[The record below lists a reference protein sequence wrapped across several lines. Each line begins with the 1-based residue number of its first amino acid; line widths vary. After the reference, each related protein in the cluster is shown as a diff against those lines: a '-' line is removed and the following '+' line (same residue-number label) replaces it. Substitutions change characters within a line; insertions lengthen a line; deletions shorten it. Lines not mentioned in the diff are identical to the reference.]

1 MNEHRAGPV
10 RSAAA
15 REAILAATAKMF
27 REVGYDQLTIEGIAK
42 EAGVGKQ
49 TIYRWWSSRGA
60 LIAECLTDG
69 RLFRLDLEA
78 PTTGDLVADVEEWT
92 SRVLSILESHNG
104 ESLLR
109 SLVAA
114 AAEDA
119 DVGNHLSIT
128 LGVDR
133 QLTERLQLGVREGQ
147 LPSET
152 PVDQLGQA
160 IMGAIVLQVLARNGD
175 YGERLPHLIRFILS
189 DRVG

>member
-27 REVGYDQLTIEGIAK
+27 QEVGYDQLTIEGIAK

-49 TIYRWWSSRGA
+49 TIYRWWRSRGA

-69 RLFRLDLEA
+69 RLFRLELEA
-78 PTTGDLVADVEEWT
+78 PTTDDLAADVQEWT

-119 DVGNHLSIT
+119 DVGNHLSET

-133 QLTERLQLGVREGQ
+133 QLAERLEIGVREGQ
-147 LPSET
+147 LPVDT

-160 IMGAIVLQVLARNGD
+160 IMGAIVLQVLARSDD
-175 YGERLPHLIRFILS
+175 YAEGLPRLIRFILGGRA
-189 DRVG
+189 D

>member
-1 MNEHRAGPV
+1 MSEHRAGPV

-15 REAILAATAKMF
+15 REAILAATATIF
-27 REVGYDQLTIEGIAK
+27 QREGYDHLTIEGIAK

-49 TIYRWWSSRGA
+49 TIYRWWRSRGA

-69 RLFRLDLEA
+69 RLIRLDLEA
-78 PTTGDLVADVEEWT
+78 PSTGDLVADVEEWT

-119 DVGNHLSIT
+119 EVGDHLSDS
-128 LGVDR
+128 LGVEL
-133 QLTERLQLGVREGQ
+133 QLTQRLRIGIRDGQ
-147 LPSET
+147 LPQDA

-160 IMGAIVLQVLARNGD
+160 ILGAIVLQVLARRSD
-175 YGERLPHLIRFILS
+175 YGDPLRRLIRFILA
-189 DRVG
+189 G

>member
-1 MNEHRAGPV
+1 MNEHRTGPV

-15 REAILAATAKMF
+15 REAILTATATIF
-27 REVGYDQLTIEGIAK
+27 QRQGYDQLTIEGIAK

-49 TIYRWWSSRGA
+49 TIYRWWNSRGA
-60 LIAECLTDG
+60 LIADCLTEG
-69 RLFRLDLEA
+69 RLFPVDLAA
-78 PTTGDLVADVEEWT
+78 PHTGDLVADVDAWT
-92 SRVLSILESHNG
+92 ARVLSILASHNG

-119 DVGNHLSIT
+119 EVGDHLSAS

-133 QLTERLQLGVREGQ
+133 QLTERLQVGVDEGQ
-147 LPSET
+147 LPADA

-160 IMGAIVLQVLARNGD
+160 IMGAIVLQVLSRRSD
-175 YGERLPHLIRFILS
+175 YSGPLRQLVRFILGGRS
-189 DRVG
+189 D

>member
-27 REVGYDQLTIEGIAK
+27 QAQGYEQLTIEGIAK

-49 TIYRWWSSRGA
+49 TIYRWWKSRGA

-69 RLFRLDLEA
+69 RLF
-78 PTTGDLVADVEEWT
+78 PVDLVAKNSGDVIADIEEWV
-92 SRVLSILESHNG
+92 SGVIGILVSHNG

-119 DVGNHLSIT
+119 DVGDHLT
-128 LGVDR
+128 LGMGVEDR
-133 QLTERLQLGVREGQ
+133 LSERMRIGIADGQ
-147 LPSET
+147 LPPDA
-152 PVDQLGQA
+152 PVTELAQA
-160 IMGAIVLQVLARNGD
+160 IIGALVIQVLTRANEYEGPMRQ
-175 YGERLPHLIRFILS
+175 LIRFILAP
-189 DRVG
+189 RFA